1 MIINSS
7 QISMDAS
14 TGHKDV
20 STTSRG
26 KILSRNHSGRKD
38 QHFNPD
44 WSLLKSLISEQS
56 TARLNGSQEARS
68 SVESK
73 GNKLEEF
80 SENHVISQA
89 VSALTGAGTTIR
101 EINPK
106 PFSERILSSLQAPR
120 TAERR
125 FYRLGGQQFSMSFS
139 SHKVQYEYEFANFNS
154 SGKVTT
160 ADGRNIDFSL
170 NVSIQ
175 RQTIVRQSIF
185 ADAAARYLIDPL
197 VLHFDSGLDSISEQS
212 FCFDMDGDGVQEILP
227 GLRQG
232 SGFLALDLDD
242 DNKITI
248 GQELFG
254 PLSGSGFADLA
265 VHDVDENN
273 WIDEND
279 PIFSRLKVWM
289 NPSESQQEL
298 VSLKDAGV
306 GAISLSQAGSLFNLK
321 SAENIL
327 LGQVTASGI
336 FLTENGEVKA
346 LQDLNYALPSK
357 NAARTGAAGSSF
369 EDSSKQAIIA
379 LRSIIAAKRSQ
390 MERIAE
396 HHFFKPTEK
405 EENEELRW
413 DFLKSIKDDTSDTN
427 TS

>member
-20 STTSRG
+20 SRTSSG
-26 KILSRNHSGRKD
+26 KILSRNHLGHKD

-44 WSLLKSLISEQS
+44 FSILKNLIAEQN
-56 TARLNGSQEARS
+56 TARMKGSQQARS
-68 SVESK
+68 AVDSTK
-73 GNKLEEF
+73 NKLREF
-80 SENHVISQA
+80 NENHVISQA
-89 VSALTGAGTTIR
+89 VSALTGAETTLR

-120 TAERR
+120 RAERR

-185 ADAAARYLIDPL
+185 AHAAAGYLIDPL
-197 VLHFDSGLDSISEQS
+197 VLHFESGLDTLSEQS
-212 FCFDMDGDGVQEILP
+212 FRFDMDGDGEQEILP

-232 SGFLALDLDD
+232 SGFLALDLDE

-248 GQELFG
+248 GKELFG

-265 VHDVDENN
+265 VHDLDENN

-279 PIFSRLKVWM
+279 PIFSKLKVWM
-289 NPSESQQEL
+289 NPSASQQQL

-306 GAISLSQAGSLFNLK
+306 GAISLSHAGSLFNLK
-321 SAENIL
+321 SAENIV
-327 LGQVTASGI
+327 LGQVSASGI
-336 FLTENGEVKA
+336 FLTENGEVKT
-346 LQDLNYALPSK
+346 LQDLKYALPSNK
-357 NAARTGAAGSSF
+357 ATRTGIDNRGF
-369 EDSSKQAIIA
+369 KDSTSQAITA
-379 LRSIIAAKRSQ
+379 LRLLIAAKRSQ
-390 MERIAE
+390 MELLAKQ
-396 HHFFKPTEK
+396 HFFSSSKK
-405 EENEELRW
+405 EEDEDLRW
-413 DFLKSIKDDTSDTN
+413 NFLIPSKDDISDTKK
-427 TS
+427 